1 MAKIIPFPSD
11 GWEEKSKEL
20 LLGLSDEAIYDDTY
34 QLLLDAQEIEIRM
47 HNMYLNDNTET
58 RTLLLSGF
66 CLFTDAYVVGNDKNW
81 TEYKI
86 GYENSEFYAV
96 YTREDKIPKRDRKKY
111 GCVEL
116 SVRSIVEGLVN
127 ESGQVE
133 LIVNKSDADYC
144 VLTLALLRA
153 SIDIADTS
161 IKFADG
167 LMKVGLTSESL
178 TDILFE
184 RFEFRNVRID
194 LFDGETVE
202 GEVVET
208 TYGYEPNA
216 YYTVSVN
223 GRERKVF
230 RKDIVMINE
239 I

>member
-1 MAKIIPFPSD
+1 MAKIIPFPGD
-11 GWEEKSKEL
+11 GWEEKSREL
-20 LLGLSDEAIYDDTY
+20 LLGLANEAIYDDTY
-34 QLLLDAQEIEIRM
+34 QLLLDAEEIEKRL
-47 HNMYLNDNTET
+47 HNLWLNDNTET
-58 RTLLLSGF
+58 RTYFLSGF
-66 CLFTDAYVVGNDKNW
+66 CLFTDAYVVGNENTW
-81 TEYKI
+81 TLHKKKSK
-86 GYENSEFYAV
+86 NSEFYAV
-96 YTREDKIPKRDRKKY
+96 YTREDKIPVRERKKY

-116 SVRSIVEGLVN
+116 TVKSIIESLAN

-133 LIVNKSDADYC
+133 LVVNMEDKDNC
-144 VLTLALLRA
+144 VLTLVLLRS
-153 SIDIADTS
+153 SIDIVDTAVN
-161 IKFADG
+161 FADS

-184 RFEFRNVRID
+184 RFEFRSVRIE
-194 LFDGETVE
+194 LFDGETIE

-208 TYGYEPNA
+208 TYGDEPNA

>member
-20 LLGLSDEAIYDDTY
+20 LLGLSNKAIYDDTY
-34 QLLLDAQEIEIRM
+34 QLLLDAQEIEIRI

-58 RTLLLSGF
+58 RTLLLIGF
-66 CLFTDAYVVGNDKNW
+66 CL
-81 TEYKI
+81 
-86 GYENSEFYAV
+86 
-96 YTREDKIPKRDRKKY
+96 
-111 GCVEL
+111 
-116 SVRSIVEGLVN
+116 
-127 ESGQVE
+127 
-133 LIVNKSDADYC
+133 
-144 VLTLALLRA
+144 
-153 SIDIADTS
+153 
-161 IKFADG
+161 FADG

-202 GEVVET
+202 GEVVAT

-230 RKDIVMINE
+230 RKT
-239 I
+239 